1 MSPEAAHGGIPLL
14 TERSTIRSAF
24 TMVNERKTENIVR
37 SKLRE
42 ADYYSSLGVVVEE
55 QKSDSQRIAK
65 LLKNASKKGAGQG
78 YPEFII
84 SSETLSDFLIVIEC
98 KADPTKHVSKDGDR
112 YAEYAVDG
120 VLLYAAFLSKAFD
133 VLAIAV
139 SGETTATLRMSHYL
153 HLRGASQPVEF
164 VTPDIIP
171 FNAFYEKVTHSDIKF
186 RQDYDALLSFSREL
200 NENLQ
205 AKKIKEAHRGL
216 LICGILVALENAA
229 FKRSFRV

>member
-1 MSPEAAHGGIPLL
+1 M
-14 TERSTIRSAF
+14 
-24 TMVNERKTENIVR
+24 
-37 SKLRE
+37 
-42 ADYYSSLGVVVEE
+42 
-55 QKSDSQRIAK
+55 
-65 LLKNASKKGAGQG
+65 LKNASKKGAGQG

-205 AKKIKEAHRGL
+205 AKKSRKLTVGFLYAEFLLPLRTPRSREALGCRRQPS
-216 LICGILVALENAA
+216 ILQTILSN
-229 FKRSFRV
+229 RS

>member
-1 MSPEAAHGGIPLL
+1 
-14 TERSTIRSAF
+14 
-24 TMVNERKTENIVR
+24 
-37 SKLRE
+37 
-42 ADYYSSLGVVVEE
+42 
-55 QKSDSQRIAK
+55 
-65 LLKNASKKGAGQG
+65 
-78 YPEFII
+78 
-84 SSETLSDFLIVIEC
+84 
-98 KADPTKHVSKDGDR
+98 
-112 YAEYAVDG
+112 
-120 VLLYAAFLSKAFD
+120 
-133 VLAIAV
+133 
-139 SGETTATLRMSHYL
+139 MSHYL